1 MIIAV
6 LAPKIAVLVAV
17 LVAKVTMNLPVF
29 PARQSIGVRVG
40 MFIVES
46 IVIVMMVVAQLLV
59 LRGVSPVALIPP
71 ILIVG
76 HRRNGNA
83 KRKS

>member
-1 MIIAV
+1 V

-59 LRGVSPVALIPP
+59 LRVDTAGPDRGPSQERQCQA
-71 ILIVG
+71 
-76 HRRNGNA
+76 
-83 KRKS
+83 